1 MNDYQIRT
9 ALKQKLF
16 SRHLSDPDTIIFDE
30 LGLRHGLARI
40 DLVVV
45 NSILH
50 GFELKSDRDT
60 LARLPNQARIYNSV
74 LDHVTLVVGNRHA
87 DKALAIVPEW
97 WGMILVDKR
106 QCGEIHFSEIRQPHN
121 NPSPD
126 ILAIAKLL
134 WRKEALVLLEEFG
147 ATDGFRYKPRSAIY
161 ARLVDVVDLDLLRSK
176 VRYQLKNR
184 TNWRSDEQ
192 QMLNG
197 D

>member
-9 ALKQKLF
+9 ALKQKLLN
-16 SRHLSDPDTIIFDE
+16 RYLSDPDTLILDE
-30 LGLRHGLARI
+30 LGLRHGAARV

-50 GFELKSDRDT
+50 GFELKSDRDS

-74 LDHVTLVVGNRHA
+74 LDRVTLVVGNRHA
-87 DKALAIVPEW
+87 DKALQIVPEW
-97 WGMILVDKR
+97 WGVILVDKR
-106 QCGEIHFSEIRQPHN
+106 QCGEIHFSDIKQAHN

-147 ATDGFRYKPRSAIY
+147 AADGFRFKPRAAIY
-161 ARLVDVVDLDLLRSK
+161 VRLTEVVELDLLRSR

-184 TNWRSDEQ
+184 TSWRSDEQ
-192 QMLNG
+192 QMLDDG
-197 D
+197 